1 MYLGS
6 CTKNPYNLAIILEYC
21 SNNCLWVLLQD
32 HKIKLKWDK
41 RIKIAIGIVRGMNY
55 LHSFQVPIL
64 HRDLKS
70 LNILLDQFLVP
81 KIADFGW
88 TRLMAKDMTGKVGT
102 FQWMA
107 PEVINEKSYT
117 EKADVYSFGIILW
130 EIASREPPYKSW
142 VIRQKWNASE
152 CGGCA
157 G

>member
-6 CTKNPYNLAIILEYC
+6 CTRNPYNLAIVLEYC

-32 HKIKLKWDK
+32 HRITLKWDK
-41 RIKIAIGIVRGMNY
+41 RLKIAIGIVRGINY
-55 LHSFQVPIL
+55 LHSFSVPIL

-70 LNILLDQFLVP
+70 LNVLLDQFLVP

-88 TRLMAKDMTGKVGT
+88 TRLLAEKMTAKVGT

-107 PEVINEKSYT
+107 PEVITGSTYT

-130 EIASREPPYKSW
+130 EIVSRESPYKSKLK
-142 VIRQKWNASE
+142 RQKWTSGQYGSCPE
-152 CGGCA
+152 
-157 G
+157 